1 MIQSQLINK
10 KNFFFCFL
18 LINIYKVSTEIFLSE
33 NVEEP
38 ESWVYQ
44 LIQRVV
50 EIGRQRENER
60 ERQVDT

>member
-1 MIQSQLINK
+1 MFSSV
-10 KNFFFCFL
+10 FF
-18 LINIYKVSTEIFLSE
+18 LINIYEVSTEIFLSE

-50 EIGRQRENER
+50 EMGRQKKKVREKEK
-60 ERQVDT
+60 DTNTSDRGRF

>member
-10 KNFFFCFL
+10 KFFFSVFL